1 VPKINGGR
9 SKRSPAVDL
18 GMVWG
23 RSHRGAA
30 SHRPGGIL
38 FDGDEEPDAIH
49 YAMRWDMI
57 TRDIGA
63 GIMVPKVPNK
73 KYYTFGRSDL
83 ENCWGSNTLTLG
95 SKPDGDKPKDSES
108 KPESKSDDDQSEVNI
123 AWGSNT
129 LTLGSKPDD
138 DKPKDSESKPDDD
151 QSEVTIAWGRN
162 TLTLGSNLCPVY
174 S

>member
-1 VPKINGGR
+1 
-9 SKRSPAVDL
+9 
-18 GMVWG
+18 
-23 RSHRGAA
+23 
-30 SHRPGGIL
+30 
-38 FDGDEEPDAIH
+38 
-49 YAMRWDMI
+49 MRWDMI

-63 GIMVPKVPNK
+63 GIMVPKVPKK

-83 ENCWGSNTLTLG
+83 ENR
-95 SKPDGDKPKDSES
+95 
-108 KPESKSDDDQSEVNI
+108 
-123 AWGSNT
+123 WGSNT